1 MPKFAAN
8 LGFLFTE
15 LPFTDRI
22 AAAAAGGFRGVE
34 FPYPYPFDKAAL
46 ADQLRAH
53 RLEQVLI
60 NSPRGNREGDRGLAC
75 DPDRRGEF
83 QDSIGLALEY
93 AQALAAPRVH
103 VVAGLVPPG
112 RDRDSVLDVY
122 LDNIRHA
129 GRVLGAHGITALI
142 EAINTKLDAPGYF
155 LNRPSEAARL
165 VREMADAHVRLD
177 FDFYHAQIMEG
188 NLAALFAE
196 SLDVIGHVQIADV
209 PGRHEPGTG
218 EINYPFI
225 FEMIE
230 SSGYTGWVACEYTPK
245 TDTAESLRWIAD
257 YL

>member
-22 AAAAAGGFRGVE
+22 AAAAAAGFRGVE
-34 FPYPYPFDKAAL
+34 FPYPYTFGKAEIADK
-46 ADQLRAH
+46 LRAH

-60 NSPRGNREGDRGLAC
+60 NSPRGRREGDRGLAC
-75 DPDRRGEF
+75 DPDRRSEF
-83 QDSIGLALEY
+83 EDSIGLALEY
-93 AQALAAPRVH
+93 ARALEAPRVH

-122 LDNIRHA
+122 MENIRHA
-129 GRVLGAHGITALI
+129 GRVFGEHGITALV
-142 EAINTKLDAPGYF
+142 EAINTKVDAPGYF

-188 NLAALFAE
+188 NLATLFTK

-218 EINYPFI
+218 EINYPFL
-225 FEMIE
+225 FEMID
-230 SSGYTGWVACEYTPK
+230 SSGYTGWVGCEYTPK
-245 TDTAESLRWIAD
+245 ADTAESLRWIAD

>member
-22 AAAAAGGFRGVE
+22 AAAAAAGFLGVE

-46 ADQLRAH
+46 ADQLHAH

-122 LDNIRHA
+122 MDNIRHA